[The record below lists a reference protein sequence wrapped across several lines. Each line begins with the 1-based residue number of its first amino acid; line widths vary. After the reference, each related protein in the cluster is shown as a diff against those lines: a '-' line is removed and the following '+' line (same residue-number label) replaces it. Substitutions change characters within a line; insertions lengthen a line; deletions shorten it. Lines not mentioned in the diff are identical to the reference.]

1 MSKLLKWKIAFVVA
15 ALSWISGCTSNN
27 EMNSRMNKQLRSQD
41 GSTVS
46 GDSSATYQQ
55 QKWPYEHN

>member
-1 MSKLLKWKIAFVVA
+1 MSKLLRWKIAFVVA

-27 EMNSRMNKQLRSQD
+27 EMNSGMTKQRRS
-41 GSTVS
+41 GSTIS
-46 GDSSATYQQ
+46 GDSNATYQQ